1 MLVLYQMRK
10 WKEFKLTNLLTPDVA
25 SCMCVRCHQV
35 QNYGSVRNVE
45 RGAWSRGARS
55 EERGARSEERGAS
68 SEERGAR
75 SEERRARR
83 SKNWNQCRRLTKD
96 REVGGGGVCVYNHG
110 LTGHKHIS
118 MVIVFCTWSEFL
130 GCHRHQADVRTNT
143 GYWI

>member
-1 MLVLYQMRK
+1 MSPVVCALGAIKFKIKVLWGM
-10 WKEFKLTNLLTPDVA
+10 
-25 SCMCVRCHQV
+25 
-35 QNYGSVRNVE
+35 
-45 RGAWSRGARS
+45 WSAERGARS
-55 EERGARSEERGAS
+55 KEWGAWSKEWGVRSKEWGARSKERGARSEERG
-68 SEERGAR
+68 
-75 SEERRARR
+75 ARR
-83 SKNWNQCRRLTKD
+83 SKNWNQCRRLTKN